1 MEIAGPS
8 GRDGQDAVVLVNC
21 ADGGELEIVREALT
35 RLPHTPAV
43 LVSRSD
49 MASVP
54 ISLDLSTGLLDID
67 GCVVRPAVVW
77 LRHSSAGA
85 ITAQA
90 HPAGSMSLLG
100 ATAWS
105 WLLGQLAV
113 SAVVALPGSAPA
125 APGQLTDAARLG
137 VRTPR
142 TVFTTDAAAARKRV
156 GSPQTMIKVPDFRL
170 FEPDRGKWTG
180 CLPEIVDD
188 DSAAA
193 DTGRADTGKADADRA
208 SCPVI
213 VQEYLAHA
221 RELRVYYL
229 NGGICAF
236 EVHMPAPSAVWVD
249 PAAVTVTRADCP
261 AVAAE
266 LVRTLCTAWSLR
278 YGAFDLLVT
287 AAGEPVFLEVNPDG
301 DWLWYERKAGWHGV
315 SFMATAMVHELFVR
329 ITSAT

>member
-1 MEIAGPS
+1 M
-8 GRDGQDAVVLVNC
+8 LVNC
-21 ADGGELEIVREALT
+21 ADGGELKVVREALT
-35 RLPHTPAV
+35 RLPHMPTV
-43 LVSRSD
+43 LVSRTD

-54 ISLDLSTGLLDID
+54 ISLDLATGLLDI
-67 GCVVRPAVVW
+67 GGRVLRPVVVW

-90 HPAGSMSLLG
+90 RPAGSMSVLG

-105 WLLGQLAV
+105 WLLGQLSV
-113 SAVVALPGSAPA
+113 SAVAALPGSAPA
-125 APGQLTDAARLG
+125 APGQLADAARLG

-142 TVFTTDAAAARKRV
+142 TVFATDAAAARKRV
-156 GSPQTMIKVPDFRL
+156 GSSRTIVKLPDFRL
-170 FEPDRGKWTG
+170 FEPDRRKWADY
-180 CLPEIVDD
+180 LPEII
-188 DSAAA
+188 AA
-193 DTGRADTGKADADRA
+193 DSGLDHTGRAGTGSA
-208 SCPVI
+208 SRPVI
-213 VQEYLAHA
+213 VQEYLTHA

-236 EVHMPAPSAVWVD
+236 EVDKPAPSAVWVD

-261 AVAAE
+261 AAAAE
-266 LVRTLCTAWSLR
+266 LVRTLCAAWSLR
-278 YGAFDLLVT
+278 YGAFDLLVP

-329 ITSAT
+329 ITSTT